1 MARSNERPTAL
12 TELSD
17 EDLDQVAGGAWTL
30 PTSLLLKVKWPSH
43 DYGSGTCNTDGTY
56 TP

>member
-1 MARSNERPTAL
+1 MERSNETPTAL

-17 EDLDQVAGGAWTL
+17 EDLDKVAGGWKI
-30 PTSLLLKVKWPSH
+30 PSSLLLKVIWPST
-43 DYGSGTCNTDGTY
+43 DYGTGTCNTDGTY